1 MTPDEAQEG
10 LTPSYGHIH
19 LSPDDLAR
27 LSPAELL
34 AACLEYRS
42 LVQVMVGILTA
53 AQETLTLRIVA
64 ADLVYQQ
71 AQQQGTGEGGGQA
84 EPVISPVKQVS
95 ERLGLRP
102 KAVQLAYQHLS
113 ERGGVQILKR
123 EFGRA
128 PRPRGQS

>member
-10 LTPSYGHIH
+10 ITPSFGHIH
-19 LSPDDLAR
+19 LTPDELAQLSPD
-27 LSPAELL
+27 ELL
-34 AACLEYRS
+34 GACLEYRS
-42 LVQVMVGILTA
+42 LLQVIVGILTA

-64 ADLVYQQ
+64 ADLVYHQ
-71 AQQQGTGEGGGQA
+71 AQHTGTGEGGGQA
-84 EPVISPVKQVS
+84 EPVVSPVKQVC

-102 KAVQLAYQHLS
+102 KAVQLAYQRLS
-113 ERGGVQILKR
+113 ERGGVEILKR

>member
-10 LTPSYGHIH
+10 ITPSYGHIH
-19 LSPDDLAR
+19 LSPDELAQ

-34 AACLEYRS
+34 QACLEYRS
-42 LVQVMVGILTA
+42 LLQVIMGILTA

-64 ADLVYQQ
+64 ADLLYQQ
-71 AQQQGTGEGGGQA
+71 AQHTGIGEGGGQA
-84 EPVISPVKQVS
+84 EPVVSPVKQVS

-113 ERGGVQILKR
+113 ERGGVEILKR
-123 EFGRA
+123 EFGA
-128 PRPRGQS
+128 TPQPGGQS

>member
-10 LTPSYGHIH
+10 ISPSYGHIH
-19 LSPDDLAR
+19 LSPDDLAQ

-34 AACLEYRS
+34 AVCLEYRS
-42 LVQVMVGILTA
+42 LLQMMVGILTA

-84 EPVISPVKQVS
+84 EPVVFPVKQVS

-102 KAVQLAYQHLS
+102 KAVQLAYEHLS
-113 ERGGVQILKR
+113 ERGGVEILKH

-128 PRPRGQS
+128 PQRRGQS

>member
-1 MTPDEAQEG
+1 MTTDETQEG
-10 LTPSYGHIH
+10 ITPSYGHIH
-19 LSPDDLAR
+19 LTPDELAQ

-34 AACLEYRS
+34 QTCLEYRS
-42 LVQVMVGILTA
+42 LLQVIVGILTA

-71 AQQQGTGEGGGQA
+71 AQHTGTGEGGGQA
-84 EPVISPVKQVS
+84 EPIVYTVKQVS
-95 ERLGLRP
+95 ERLGLQP

-113 ERGGVQILKR
+113 ERSGVQILKR

>member
-1 MTPDEAQEG
+1 MTTDDAQEGITPSYLHIRLTPDELAQ
-10 LTPSYGHIH
+10 
-19 LSPDDLAR
+19 LSPD
-27 LSPAELL
+27 ELL
-34 AACLEYRS
+34 QACLDYRS
-42 LVQVMVGILTA
+42 LLQVIVGILTA

-84 EPVISPVKQVS
+84 EPVVAPVKQVS
-95 ERLGLRP
+95 ERLGLQP

-113 ERGGVQILKR
+113 EKGGVEILKR

-128 PRPRGQS
+128 PRPRG

>member
-1 MTPDEAQEG
+1 MTTDDAQEGITPSYLHIHLTPDELAQ
-10 LTPSYGHIH
+10 
-19 LSPDDLAR
+19 LSPD
-27 LSPAELL
+27 ELL
-34 AACLEYRS
+34 QACLDYRS
-42 LVQVMVGILTA
+42 LLQVIVGILTA

-84 EPVISPVKQVS
+84 EPVVAPVKQVS
-95 ERLGLRP
+95 ERLGLQP

-113 ERGGVQILKR
+113 EKGGVEILKR

-128 PRPRGQS
+128 PRPRG

>member
-1 MTPDEAQEG
+1 MTTDDAQESI
-10 LTPSYGHIH
+10 TPSYGHIY
-19 LSPDDLAR
+19 LTPDDLAQ
-27 LSPAELL
+27 LVPGELL
-34 AACLEYRS
+34 QACLDYRS
-42 LVQVMVGILTA
+42 LVQVIVGILTA
-53 AQETLTLRIVA
+53 TQETLTLRIVA

-84 EPVISPVKQVS
+84 EPVVYTVKQVS

-113 ERGGVQILKR
+113 ERGGVEILKR

>member
-1 MTPDEAQEG
+1 MTADEAQEG
-10 LTPSYGHIH
+10 ITPSYRHIH
-19 LSPDDLAR
+19 LTPDELAQ

-34 AACLEYRS
+34 QACLEYRS
-42 LVQVMVGILTA
+42 LLQVIVGILTA

-71 AQQQGTGEGGGQA
+71 ALHTGTGEQGGKTD
-84 EPVISPVKQVS
+84 PVVYAVKQVS
-95 ERLGLRP
+95 ERLGLQP

-113 ERGGVQILKR
+113 ERGGVEILKR

-128 PRPRGQS
+128 PQPWGQG

>member
-1 MTPDEAQEG
+1 MTTDDAQEGITPSYLHIHLTPDELAQ
-10 LTPSYGHIH
+10 
-19 LSPDDLAR
+19 LSPD
-27 LSPAELL
+27 ELL
-34 AACLEYRS
+34 QACLDYRS
-42 LVQVMVGILTA
+42 LLQVIVGILTA

-84 EPVISPVKQVS
+84 EPVVAPVKQVS
-95 ERLGLRP
+95 ERLGLQP

-113 ERGGVQILKR
+113 EKGGGEILKR

-128 PRPRGQS
+128 PRPRG

>member
-10 LTPSYGHIH
+10 ITPSYGHIH
-19 LSPDDLAR
+19 LTPDELAQ
-27 LSPAELL
+27 LSPSELL
-34 AACLEYRS
+34 QACLHYRS
-42 LVQVMVGILTA
+42 LLQVIVGILTA

-84 EPVISPVKQVS
+84 EPVVYTVKQVS
-95 ERLGLRP
+95 ERLGLQP

-113 ERGGVQILKR
+113 ERGGVEILKR
-123 EFGRA
+123 EFGAR